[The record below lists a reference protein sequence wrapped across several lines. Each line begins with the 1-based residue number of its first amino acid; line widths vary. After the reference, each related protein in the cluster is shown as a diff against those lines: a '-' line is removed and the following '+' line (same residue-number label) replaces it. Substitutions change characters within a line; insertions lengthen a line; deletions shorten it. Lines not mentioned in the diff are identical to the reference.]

1 MSTESVYRSLAGGDP
16 EAVQRFAPR
25 VAGLAAAARQRRLA
39 AAAPTPTRAPAIAA
53 TPRPAATR
61 PSAPAPR
68 PSLAEIHGAGINET
82 RRRAG
87 LAPLTSAELEREL
100 GDADCEPTNTTTK
113 KSARRA
119 AANAMAA
126 RQGLS
131 TDQATIDSIW
141 AASAQKLNA
150 SLPSRRGPDEERR
163 ASPGAKQSQGEIDA
177 MWASLVADGNKQAG
191 LRTPSRPR

>member
-1 MSTESVYRSLAGGDP
+1 MSTESVYRSLAAGEP

-39 AAAPTPTRAPAIAA
+39 AATRAPAIAA
-53 TPRPAATR
+53 PPRPAATR

-68 PSLAEIHGAGINET
+68 PSLADLHGPGINET

-87 LAPLTSAELEREL
+87 LAPLTSAELEREFA
-100 GDADCEPTNTTTK
+100 DADREPPHTMTK
-113 KSARRA
+113 KEARRA
-119 AANAMAA
+119 AANEMAA
-126 RQGLS
+126 RQGLR
-131 TDQATIDSIW
+131 TDQAGIDAMW
-141 AASAQKLNA
+141 AAAA
-150 SLPSRRGPDEERR
+150 SRGRDEGRR
-163 ASPGAKQSQGEIDA
+163 ASPGVKQTQAEVDD